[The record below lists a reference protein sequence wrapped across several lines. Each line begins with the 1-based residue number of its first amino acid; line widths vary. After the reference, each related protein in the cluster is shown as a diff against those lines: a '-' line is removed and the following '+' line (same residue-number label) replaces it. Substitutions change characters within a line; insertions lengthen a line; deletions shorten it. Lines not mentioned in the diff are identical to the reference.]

1 MFLAVAPRASSSHL
15 NKPARQLVPA
25 FLQKLYEMVNDP
37 SDHDLIRWS
46 DTGDSFFVLDQERFA
61 SEVLGRW
68 FKHKNFSSFV
78 RQLNMYG
85 FHKIPHLQQGVLRS
99 DSDTEFWNFE
109 HPHFLRGQPDML
121 CLIQRKKQAASST
134 SDAAA
139 SVVEVPNKDTG
150 AAVPTGALTPGQ
162 LMDMNSIVNGIQ
174 AIKRHQA
181 TISADLNDLKS
192 SNQHL
197 WQEAIAARERHKKH
211 QDTINRILKF
221 LAGVFGHADPIRKD
235 DMGGGGGVVSGGEG
249 SDLLARKPQ
258 RLMIGDGRSGGGS
271 GAKKGMDVSD
281 IIEDQP
287 RTSID
292 SAKSDIGAS
301 FPCMSFPTP
310 MPFLH
315 DFTDFFA
322 SLDTPSTLPSEY
334 GPSSNTSPRF
344 ASIEPSLPDVP
355 TPTADANTT
364 PRPHAA
370 PVNTTT
376 KTNAF
381 NSNPSNI
388 NVGSPTS
395 SNTPFPRPAP
405 IHHSVSAPAFTSLT
419 TTSPSPSPQNDS
431 LIHAALAQVL
441 SSPVQM
447 QKLMAA
453 LGGGGF
459 SFPGDGHTQG
469 IIPQSIMQQ
478 PFPGQPQPQPQ
489 PQLPQH
495 TNANPAQLMPYD
507 PAAFQTDYSGSYS
520 LLPPSGGG
528 DLAPFEAHDEHL
540 QKSYS
545 SAHEINTDV
554 DSLETNIHSLI
565 QSLGFDPATF
575 DATDVAQHSLD
586 DPYGVGSGQD
596 SFDIG
601 SYLNGIDLAH
611 GAAGHTGQGEEDPD
625 IESLRLADKLDSS
638 TARAAG
644 VEKKVPSEHVH
655 AFLDGVASQDS
666 DVDMAT
672 SLMQTNEIA
681 TTRGRKRKSDVAD
694 VGSFSGATEA
704 AASST
709 SSSAGTGSRTKRKR

>member
-1 MFLAVAPRASSSHL
+1 MSTDQQMHLAVAPRASSSHL

-121 CLIQRKKQAASST
+121 CLIQRKKQAASASDVT
-134 SDAAA
+134 SAVA
-139 SVVEVPNKDTG
+139 EVPNKDLG
-150 AAVPTGALTPGQ
+150 AAASAGALTPGQ

-181 TISADLNDLKS
+181 AISADLNDLKS

-221 LAGVFGHADPIRKD
+221 LAGVFGHTDNPIRKD
-235 DMGGGGGVVSGGEG
+235 DIGGGGVVSGGEG
-249 SDLLARKPQ
+249 SEIIARKPQ
-258 RLMIGDGRSGGGS
+258 RLMIGDGRNGGGS
-271 GAKKGMDVSD
+271 GAKKGVD
-281 IIEDQP
+281 IAEIMEDQP

-292 SAKSDIGAS
+292 SAKSS
-301 FPCMSFPTP
+301 EM
-310 MPFLH
+310 
-315 DFTDFFA
+315 DFFA
-322 SLDTPSTLPSEY
+322 SLDTPSAIPSEY
-334 GPSSNTSPRF
+334 GPSCNTSPRF
-344 ASIEPSLPDVP
+344 ASIEPSLPDAP
-355 TPTADANTT
+355 TPSADANTT
-364 PRPHAA
+364 PCPNT
-370 PVNTTT
+370 PPISTTT
-376 KTNAF
+376 TANGI
-381 NSNPSNI
+381 NINPSNI
-388 NVGSPTS
+388 NTAPPTS
-395 SNTPFPRPAP
+395 PNTALPRPAP

-419 TTSPSPSPQNDS
+419 TTSPPPSPQNDA
-431 LIHAALAQVL
+431 LIHAALSQVL

-447 QKLMAA
+447 QKLIAA

-469 IIPQSIMQQ
+469 IMPQSIMQQ
-478 PFPGQPQPQPQ
+478 PFPAHPQPQPQ
-489 PQLPQH
+489 PQAQLPQQH

-507 PAAFQTDYSGSYS
+507 PPMFQTDYSGPYA
-520 LLPPSGGG
+520 LLSQNGGAE
-528 DLAPFEAHDEHL
+528 LAAFEAHDDHL

-545 SAHEINTDV
+545 TAHEINTDV

-565 QSLGFDPATF
+565 QSLGFDPSTF
-575 DATDVAQHSLD
+575 DATDGAQPHLD

-601 SYLNGIDLAH
+601 SYLNGMDLAH
-611 GAAGHTGQGEEDPD
+611 DAAGHTGQGEEDPD

-638 TARAAG
+638 TARGAG
-644 VEKKVPSEHVH
+644 VDKKVPSEEMH
-655 AFLDGVASQDS
+655 AFLDGVASQDGG
-666 DVDMAT
+666 VDMAT
-672 SLMQTNEIA
+672 SLMQTTQSANA
-681 TTRGRKRKSDVAD
+681 TRGRKRKSDIPD
-694 VGSFSGATEA
+694 VDSLSGPTE
-704 AASST
+704 ST
-709 SSSAGTGSRTKRKR
+709 SSAAGSRTKRKR

>member
-1 MFLAVAPRASSSHL
+1 MSTDQQMHLAVAPRASSSHL
-15 NKPARQLVPA
+15 NRPARQLVPA

-121 CLIQRKKQAASST
+121 CLIQRKKQAASASEVA
-134 SDAAA
+134 SAVAEVSNKEVGAAA
-139 SVVEVPNKDTG
+139 S
-150 AAVPTGALTPGQ
+150 AGALTPGQ

-181 TISADLNDLKS
+181 AISADLNDLKS

-221 LAGVFGHADPIRKD
+221 LAGVFGHADNPIRKD
-235 DMGGGGGVVSGGEG
+235 DIGGGGVVSGGEG
-249 SDLLARKPQ
+249 SEIVARKPQ

-271 GAKKGMDVSD
+271 GAKKGVDITE

-292 SAKSDIGAS
+292 SAKSS
-301 FPCMSFPTP
+301 EM
-310 MPFLH
+310 
-315 DFTDFFA
+315 DFFA
-322 SLDTPSTLPSEY
+322 SLDTPSAIPSEY
-334 GPSSNTSPRF
+334 GPSCNPSPRF
-344 ASIEPSLPDVP
+344 ASIEPSLPDAP
-355 TPTADANTT
+355 TPSADSNTT
-364 PRPHAA
+364 SCPNTA
-370 PVNTTT
+370 PINTTAT
-376 KTNAF
+376 ANGI
-381 NSNPSNI
+381 NPNPSNI
-388 NVGSPTS
+388 NAAPATSP
-395 SNTPFPRPAP
+395 NTAFPRPAP

-419 TTSPSPSPQNDS
+419 TTSPPPSPQNDA
-431 LIHAALAQVL
+431 LIHAALSQVL

-447 QKLMAA
+447 QKLITA

-459 SFPGDGHTQG
+459 SFPGDGHAQG

-478 PFPGQPQPQPQ
+478 PFPTQPQPQPQ
-489 PQLPQH
+489 PQAQLPRAAHKRQPSA
-495 TNANPAQLMPYD
+495 TNASDGAEL
-507 PAAFQTDYSGSYS
+507 AA
-520 LLPPSGGG
+520 
-528 DLAPFEAHDEHL
+528 FEAHDDHL
-540 QKSYS
+540 QKTYS
-545 SAHEINTDV
+545 TAHEINTDV

-565 QSLGFDPATF
+565 QSLGFDPSTF
-575 DATDVAQHSLD
+575 DATDNTQAHLD

-601 SYLNGIDLAH
+601 SYLNGMDLAH
-611 GAAGHTGQGEEDPD
+611 DAAGHTGQGEEDPD

-638 TARAAG
+638 TARGAG
-644 VEKKVPSEHVH
+644 VDKKVPSEEVH
-655 AFLDGVASQDS
+655 AFLDGVTSQDGG
-666 DVDMAT
+666 VDMAT
-672 SLMQTNEIA
+672 SLMQPTQSTN
-681 TTRGRKRKSDVAD
+681 TTRGRKRKSDIPD
-694 VGSFSGATEA
+694 VDSLSGPAE
-704 AASST
+704 ST
-709 SSSAGTGSRTKRKR
+709 LSSAGNRTKRKR

>member
-1 MFLAVAPRASSSHL
+1 MSTDQQMYLAVAPRASSSHL
-15 NKPARQLVPA
+15 NRPARQLVPA

-121 CLIQRKKQAASST
+121 CLIQRKKQAAST
-134 SDAAA
+134 SDVAAA
-139 SVVEVPNKDTG
+139 VAEVPNKEVG
-150 AAVPTGALTPGQ
+150 AAASGALTPGQ

-181 TISADLNDLKS
+181 AISADLNDLKS

-197 WQEAIAARERHKKH
+197 WQEALTARERHKKH

-221 LAGVFGHADPIRKD
+221 LAGVFGHVDNPIRKD
-235 DMGGGGGVVSGGEG
+235 DIGGGGVVSDGEG
-249 SDLLARKPQ
+249 SEIVARKPQ
-258 RLMIGDGRSGGGS
+258 RLMIGDGRSGEGS
-271 GAKKGMDVSD
+271 GAKKGVDVNE
-281 IIEDQP
+281 ILEDQP

-292 SAKSDIGAS
+292 SAKSSEMGTSSICMGVSALT
-301 FPCMSFPTP
+301 PCLHVFAD
-310 MPFLH
+310 FL
-315 DFTDFFA
+315 A
-322 SLDTPSTLPSEY
+322 SLDTPSAIPSEY
-334 GPSSNTSPRF
+334 AHSCNTSPRF
-344 ASIEPSLPDVP
+344 ASIEPSLPDAP
-355 TPTADANTT
+355 TPSADANTT
-364 PRPHAA
+364 PCPNTA
-370 PVNTTT
+370 PINTTT
-376 KTNAF
+376 ANAI
-381 NSNPSNI
+381 NPNPSHI
-388 NVGSPTS
+388 NAPSPTPP
-395 SNTPFPRPAP
+395 NTAFARPAP

-419 TTSPSPSPQNDS
+419 TTPPPSSPQNDA
-431 LIHAALAQVL
+431 LIHAALSQVL

-447 QKLMAA
+447 QKLIAA

-459 SFPGDGHTQG
+459 TFSGDGHTQG

-478 PFPGQPQPQPQ
+478 PFPTQPQPQPQPQ
-489 PQLPQH
+489 PQLPQQH

-507 PAAFQTDYSGSYS
+507 PATFQTDYPGSYS
-520 LLPPSGGG
+520 LLSQNDGAE
-528 DLAPFEAHDEHL
+528 LAAFEAHDDHL
-540 QKSYS
+540 QKTYS
-545 SAHEINTDV
+545 TAHEINTDV

-565 QSLGFDPATF
+565 QSLGFDPSTF
-575 DATDVAQHSLD
+575 DATDGGQPHLD

-601 SYLNGIDLAH
+601 SYLNGMDLAH
-611 GAAGHTGQGEEDPD
+611 DTVGHTGQGEEDPD

-638 TARAAG
+638 TARGA
-644 VEKKVPSEHVH
+644 VVDKKVPSEDVH
-655 AFLDGVASQDS
+655 AFLDGVASQDGG
-666 DVDMAT
+666 VDM
-672 SLMQTNEIA
+672 SLLQSQSANA
-681 TTRGRKRKSDVAD
+681 TRGRKRKSDVAD
-694 VGSFSGATEA
+694 VGSLSVPTE
-704 AASST
+704 ST
-709 SSSAGTGSRTKRKR
+709 SSAGSRTKRKR

>member
-1 MFLAVAPRASSSHL
+1 MTDQQMYLAVAPRASSSHL
-15 NKPARQLVPA
+15 NRPARQLVPA

-46 DTGDSFFVLDQERFA
+46 DAGDSFFVLDQERFA

-121 CLIQRKKQAASST
+121 CLIQRKKQTATSAS
-134 SDAAA
+134 DIAAA
-139 SVVEVPNKDTG
+139 VAEVPNRDMS
-150 AAVPTGALTPGQ
+150 AAAPAGALTPGQ

-181 TISADLNDLKS
+181 AISADLNDLKS

-221 LAGVFGHADPIRKD
+221 LAGVFGHADNPIRKD
-235 DMGGGGGVVSGGEG
+235 DIGGGGGVVGGNEGGEIV
-249 SDLLARKPQ
+249 ARKPQ
-258 RLMIGDGRSGGGS
+258 RLMIGDGRSGVGS
-271 GAKKGMDVSD
+271 GAKKGMDVTE

-292 SAKSDIGAS
+292 SAKSS
-301 FPCMSFPTP
+301 EM
-310 MPFLH
+310 
-315 DFTDFFA
+315 DFFA
-322 SLDTPSTLPSEY
+322 SLDTPSALPSEY
-334 GPSSNTSPRF
+334 GPSCNTSPRF
-344 ASIEPSLPDVP
+344 ASIEPSLHDAP
-355 TPTADANTT
+355 TPSADANTT
-364 PRPHAA
+364 PHPHTA
-370 PVNTTT
+370 PVNSPPTA
-376 KTNAF
+376 NAI
-381 NSNPSNI
+381 NPNPSNI
-388 NVGSPTS
+388 NTASPTS
-395 SNTPFPRPAP
+395 PNSSFPRPAP
-405 IHHSVSAPAFTSLT
+405 LHHSVSAPAYTSLT
-419 TTSPSPSPQNDS
+419 TTSPPPSPQNDA
-431 LIHAALAQVL
+431 LIHAALSQVL

-447 QKLMAA
+447 QKLIAA

-469 IIPQSIMQQ
+469 ILPQSIMQQ
-478 PFPGQPQPQPQ
+478 PFPSQSQPQPQPQPQPQSQPQ

-495 TNANPAQLMPYD
+495 TNVNPAQLMPYD
-507 PAAFQTDYSGSYS
+507 PAAYQADYSGSYS
-520 LLPPSGGG
+520 LLPQSGAG
-528 DLAPFEAHDEHL
+528 DLAPFAEHDDHL
-540 QKSYS
+540 QKTYS

-565 QSLGFDPATF
+565 QSLGFDPTTF
-575 DATDVAQHSLD
+575 DATDAAHQHLD
-586 DPYGVGSGQD
+586 DPFGVGSGQD

-601 SYLNGIDLAH
+601 SYLNGMDLAS
-611 GAAGHTGQGEEDPD
+611 GSAGHTGQGEEDPD

-638 TARAAG
+638 TARGAG
-644 VEKKVPSEHVH
+644 VDKKVPSEQVH
-655 AFLDGVASQDS
+655 AFLDGVASQDGG
-666 DVDMAT
+666 VDMAT
-672 SLMQTNEIA
+672 SLMQTNQNA
-681 TTRGRKRKSDVAD
+681 NVTRGRKRKSDVAD
-694 VGSFSGATEA
+694 VGLLSGATE
-704 AASST
+704 ST
-709 SSSAGTGSRTKRKR
+709 SSSVGTGGRTKRKR

>member
-1 MFLAVAPRASSSHL
+1 MSTDQQMFLAVAPRASSSHL
-15 NKPARQLVPA
+15 NRPARQLVPA

-99 DSDTEFWNFE
+99 DTDTEFWNFE
-109 HPHFLRGQPDML
+109 HPHFLRGQPDLL
-121 CLIQRKKQAASST
+121 CLIQRKKQAAAST
-134 SDAAA
+134 SDIAAA
-139 SVVEVPNKDTG
+139 TRVHLRLRAP
-150 AAVPTGALTPGQ
+150 LTPGQ

-181 TISADLNDLKS
+181 AISADLNDLKS

-221 LAGVFGHADPIRKD
+221 LAGVFGPADNPIRKD
-235 DMGGGGGVVSGGEG
+235 DMGGGGAVSGGEG
-249 SDLLARKPQ
+249 SEMLGRKPQ
-258 RLMIGDGRSGGGS
+258 RLMIGDGRSGGGNN
-271 GAKKGMDVSD
+271 AKKAVEVTD

-292 SAKSDIGAS
+292 SAKSSDIGAS
-301 FPCMSFPTP
+301 FPCMGFSIL
-310 MPFLH
+310 MPFLR
-315 DFTDFFA
+315 DFTDLFA

-334 GPSSNTSPRF
+334 GPSCNTSPRF
-344 ASIEPSLPDVP
+344 TSIEPSLHDAP

-364 PRPHAA
+364 SRPHTA
-370 PVNTTT
+370 PVNNTT
-376 KTNAF
+376 KTNAS
-381 NSNPSNI
+381 NSNPSNV
-388 NVGSPTS
+388 NVASPTS
-395 SNTPFPRPAP
+395 PNAPFPRPTP

-419 TTSPSPSPQNDS
+419 TTSPPPSPQNDS
-431 LIHAALAQVL
+431 LIHAALSQVL

-447 QKLMAA
+447 QKLIAA

-469 IIPQSIMQQ
+469 ILPQSIMQQ
-478 PFPGQPQPQPQ
+478 PFPVQPQPQPQ
-489 PQLPQH
+489 PELPQH

-507 PAAFQTDYSGSYS
+507 PAAFQTDYSSSYS

-528 DLAPFEAHDEHL
+528 DLAPFEAHDDHL
-540 QKSYS
+540 QKTYS

-565 QSLGFDPATF
+565 QSLGFDPTTF
-575 DATDVAQHSLD
+575 DATDGAHQSLD
-586 DPYGVGSGQD
+586 DPYGVSGQD

-601 SYLNGIDLAH
+601 SYLNGIDLAPS
-611 GAAGHTGQGEEDPD
+611 AAGHTGHGEEDPD

-644 VEKKVPSEHVH
+644 VEKKVPSEQVH

-666 DVDMAT
+666 DVDMTT
-672 SLMQTNEIA
+672 SLMQTTQSA
-681 TTRGRKRKSDVAD
+681 TTRGRKRKSDVTD
-694 VGSFSGATEA
+694 IGLFSGATEA
-704 AASST
+704 AT
-709 SSSAGTGSRTKRKR
+709 SSSSLGTGSRSKRKR